1 MSTVT
6 FNGMRLTDGNSN
18 TGYSK
23 LNAGGGAPS
32 AEPQLAYRK
41 PNVVNVKAT
50 NTGNFGGL
58 EYAHG
63 STVDMTGAA
72 NPLFFAK
79 GTVADAGDLNA
90 TYGAQFLIGSS
101 DADHYAYNVS
111 GSGAN
116 NDQYTA
122 GYSSQG
128 GLAANYLITAINP
141 TVAQWREATTGSP
154 VLTAADYLAFAA
166 QFVNGAAKTE
176 NLGFGPIDV
185 GVGLDYTGTNF
196 TFQDGVDTDQGTT
209 SNRWGAACENGGII
223 SLRGKHRVGAGG
235 VATSGIDTSTVL
247 FPDGYHGT
255 GDAGIECDTSSGQ
268 TYGFAGTYTGLGRLY
283 GSDDT
288 RPDFTSVGAGTGAI
302 PVTGTFNNWC
312 LIELNAAHT
321 VNGGATLECREFTQ
335 GGATVQDATL
345 RFDPM
350 SGVAACDDAD
360 FTKLS
365 NVDIVQIGAGHAFE
379 DTGSPG
385 ARTVTN
391 IDFVSFGGTQGDNLT
406 PNSGPLDAAYYNNTG
421 GHVDLNVSNVTGMS
435 VRNGPGATT
444 AVVGGQATVTFT
456 GLATGGEFRIYD
468 DDGDANPIT
477 IGTNREGTES
487 LTGPSYILTHP
498 TSESGNIIYAQF
510 IDPLN
515 FEEKVIEVTLATTN
529 QTVDFDLTPEENI

>member
-6 FNGMRLTDGNSN
+6 FNGTRLTDGNSN

-63 STVDMTGAA
+63 STFDMTGVA

-79 GTVADAGDLNA
+79 GTVADAGDLNT
-90 TYGAQFLIGSS
+90 TYGAQFLVGSS

-116 NDQYTA
+116 NDQYTD

-166 QFVNGAAKTE
+166 QFINGAAKTE
-176 NLGFGPIDV
+176 NLGFGPLDV

-196 TFQDGVDTDQGTT
+196 TFQDGVDTDQGNT
-209 SNRWGAACENGGII
+209 SNRWGAACQNSGII
-223 SLRGKHRVGAGG
+223 SLRGKHRPGAGG
-235 VATSGIDTSTVL
+235 VATSGIDTSTVV

-268 TYGFAGTYTGLGRLY
+268 TYGFAGTYSGLGRLY

-288 RPDFTSVGAGTGAI
+288 RPDFTSVGDGTGTI
-302 PVTGTFNNWC
+302 PITGRFNNWC

-321 VNGGATLECREFTQ
+321 VNGAATLECRAFTQ
-335 GGATVQDATL
+335 GGATVQDAAL
-345 RFDPM
+345 LFDAV

-365 NVDIVQIGAGHAFE
+365 NLSIVQVGAGHAFE
-379 DTGSPG
+379 DTGAPG
-385 ARTVTN
+385 ARTLTDVA
-391 IDFVSFGGTQGDNLT
+391 IAGFGGTPGSNQT
-406 PNSGPLDAAYYNNTG
+406 ANSGALDAFYYNNTG
-421 GHVDLNVSNVTGMS
+421 GHVDLTVNGGDTPS
-435 VRNGPGATT
+435 VRNGAGATT
-444 AVVGGQATVTFT
+444 NVIAGYSLTIDGWVSGGTLV
-456 GLATGGEFRIYD
+456 IYD
-468 DDGDANPIT
+468 DDSADPQ
-477 IGTNREGTES
+477 ELGTE
-487 LTGPSYILTHP
+487 LQRNNNIAADETYSYAEAKAGDDVVIVFLA
-498 TSESGNIIYAQF
+498 SGYKIFQ
-510 IDPLN
+510 
-515 FEEKVIEVTLATTN
+515 KTVTLPAFSSGFTI
-529 QTVDFDLTPEENI
+529 TPEQETN